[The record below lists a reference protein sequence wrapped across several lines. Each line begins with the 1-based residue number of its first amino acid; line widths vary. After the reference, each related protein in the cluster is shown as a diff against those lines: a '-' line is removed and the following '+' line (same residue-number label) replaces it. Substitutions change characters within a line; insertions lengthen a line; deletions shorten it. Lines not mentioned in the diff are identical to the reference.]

1 MSTFNTPA
9 QSIKFSRLEELDHSI
24 SIHLDYVDYY
34 ESIVK
39 ERRRHSSQ

>member
-9 QSIKFSRLEELDHSI
+9 LSIILSRLEELDDTI
-24 SIHLDYVDYY
+24 YMQLDYVDYY

>member
-1 MSTFNTPA
+1 MTTFNTPA
-9 QSIKFSRLEELDHSI
+9 LSIKFSRLEEFDDSI
-24 SIHLDYVDYY
+24 IMQLDYVDYY